1 MPRCGTTFTG
11 TFVKNRADLPN
22 EIRGRLWLGNEV
34 LAFRDGDLL
43 ALAWRTAKNQRHV
56 IMLSTEY
63 SARSVVVPAHESDSE
78 PQTKPIVVHTYNQQ
92 ANGVDTTNQHAVYYF
107 LRKTVKRWRKFGFFL
122 DNKDSSGKQLCSLW
136 LHCYPKKSQ
145 PPGLP
150 TWNSRESCHQISC
163 LCSASPPNWMSMQ
176 RATVTESTA

>member
-1 MPRCGTTFTG
+1 M
-11 TFVKNRADLPN
+11 
-22 EIRGRLWLGNEV
+22 

-107 LRKTVKRWRKFGFFL
+107 LRKTVKRWRKFFFFWTI
-122 DNKDSSGKQLCSLW
+122 K
-136 LHCYPKKSQ
+136 
-145 PPGLP
+145 
-150 TWNSRESCHQISC
+150 TAVVNSYVLYNC
-163 LCSASPPNWMSMQ
+163 
-176 RATVTESTA
+176 TVTPRSPNHRAYRHEIVESIATRSLSSAPPRRQIGCPCKCQLPEQSEPQ